1 LERRLG
7 RGLGS
12 LLGGSPAEETPQD
25 STSSGNAAREIP
37 LIEIQPNPHQ
47 PRVTFAADGLQ
58 ELRDSISQH
67 GVLQPVVLRKSGD
80 GYELIA
86 GERRCRASKLAGL
99 TTVPAVVREDVTD
112 HVMLELALVEN
123 VQRRDLNA
131 IEKAQG
137 YKNMMVELQL
147 TQEQVAAKV
156 GLKRA
161 TVANHLRLLDLPKP
175 VQEAVGEGLLSMG
188 HARAILAADGE
199 SEQRRLLEVVVREG
213 LSVRAVEALV
223 QGQKQH
229 AEKIEIPRP
238 DAKEESSS
246 ASMGAES
253 TTEEPWVTDLQRKMQ
268 ISLGT
273 KVLLQNRDGYKG
285 KIVLEYYS
293 REDLE
298 RLIEVL
304 APKDEL

>member
-1 LERRLG
+1 MERRLG

-12 LLGGSPAEETPQD
+12 LLGGSPADEATPEA
-25 STSSGNAAREIP
+25 THPEGPAREIP
-37 LIEIQPNPHQ
+37 LIEIQPNPNQ
-47 PRVTFAADGLQ
+47 PRVTFAAEGLQ
-58 ELRDSISQH
+58 ELRDSIRQH
-67 GVLQPVVLRKSGD
+67 GVLQPVVLRKAED

-99 TTVPAVVREDVTD
+99 TTIPAIVREDVTD
-112 HVMLELALVEN
+112 QVMLELALVEN

-131 IEKAQG
+131 LEKAQG
-137 YKNMMVELQL
+137 YKNMMTELSL

-161 TVANHLRLLDLPKP
+161 TVANHLRLLDLPRP

-188 HARAILAADGE
+188 HARAILSAEGE
-199 SEQRRLLEVVVREG
+199 EEQIRLLEVVVREG
-213 LSVRAVEALV
+213 LSVRAVESLI

-229 AEKIEIPRP
+229 AETVEIPRP
-238 DAKEESSS
+238 GAKEKSGSEAPSEE
-246 ASMGAES
+246 ASP
-253 TTEEPWVTDLQRKMQ
+253 EEPWVTDLQRRMQ
-268 ISLGT
+268 IALGT
-273 KVLLQNRDGYKG
+273 KVSLQNRDGYKG

-298 RLIEVL
+298 RLIQVL
-304 APKDEL
+304 APQDEL